1 MEFSRI
7 YKIRI
12 LAEENLY
19 RSVISINKNLEKEER
34 SKDGDYL
41 AFGVK
46 NTSDISLSLLNKLKD
61 NPKYLFTTVDKMSH
75 LGRSVDTDLHNPLT
89 YRLMTGSSS
98 GTCVNILKGINDFG
112 IGTDGGGSV
121 LAPAISTNL
130 YSFIGSGIELLT
142 EKENLST
149 DKITFNVGLGIITK
163 DFKTL
168 KKVSADIN
176 DKNILPEN
184 KKETEINLDTSDKIN
199 KVNDNINLE
208 GSNLVLGENNILLKD
223 KIRVIIPKEENL
235 ILPDKIDMRFE
246 IDKIIKDIPKE
257 KFSFIEYNFK
267 NIYEREYGIEEIN
280 NIFEND
286 LGDLILTYEGPID
299 VYGYDE
305 TIQRSFK
312 GIAEKEITSNGGKA
326 LVKAA
331 NMCKCTGITIPGD
344 KLASGFVIIGKKGYK
359 GYNESFALAEEIDK
373 LVEKNEI
380 FQRYFIERKKFVD
393 QLIY

>member
-7 YKIRI
+7 YKIKN

-19 RSVISINKNLEKEER
+19 RSVISINKNLEEEEK
-34 SKDGDYL
+34 SKDQDYL
-41 AFGVK
+41 TFGVK
-46 NTSDISLSLLNKLKD
+46 NTSDIPLSLVNKLKS

-121 LAPAISTNL
+121 LAPALSTNL

-142 EKENLST
+142 DKESLST
-149 DKITFNVGLGIITK
+149 DEITFNVGLGIISK

-168 KKVSADIN
+168 KKVSEDIIDKNMIAENKKDKETFLDIN
-176 DKNILPEN
+176 DK
-184 KKETEINLDTSDKIN
+184 
-199 KVNDNINLE
+199 VN
-208 GSNLVLGENNILLKD
+208 NNIELQNNNQGLKD
-223 KIRVIIPKEENL
+223 KIRVIMPKEENL

-257 KFSFIEYNFK
+257 KFSFIEYDFK
-267 NIYEREYGIEEIN
+267 NVYERKQGIEDIN
-280 NIFEND
+280 NIFENN

-331 NMCKCTGITIPGD
+331 NMCKCTGITIPGE

-359 GYNESFALAEEIDK
+359 GYNEAFILAEEIEK
-373 LVEKNEI
+373 LVEKNEV
-380 FQRYFIERKKFVD
+380 FQRYFIERKKFVNP
-393 QLIY
+393 LIY